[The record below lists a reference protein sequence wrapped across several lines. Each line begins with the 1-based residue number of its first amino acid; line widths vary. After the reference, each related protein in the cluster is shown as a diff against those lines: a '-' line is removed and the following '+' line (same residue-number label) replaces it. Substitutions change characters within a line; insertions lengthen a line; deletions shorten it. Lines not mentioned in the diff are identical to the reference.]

1 MGGGQSVLADAD
13 LVKHAHESGLKVFA
27 GFKAEE
33 NRLLYLHEDKFPNTP
48 LLVTIL
54 PSGVIE
60 GDAAGK
66 KIPPAKDRGLLT
78 YPKEQLI
85 SAVLAKPLL
94 EKPLCKPYLFQK
106 DEQYAMVQ
114 LWTVNVNES
123 FRKEFTMNDDNP
135 DEAKFKPEAVA
146 ALTKAAAALWNVDEK
161 VAAEGHKVKYCSKS
175 TQNID
180 RTYIGTSVTF
190 KKFLAI
196 EGVMASL
203 GIQSVS
209 DNDIIVSTVDKKGNK
224 GTQTFTWGDSET
236 AEQVL
241 YKRNGF
247 TSFMCVKSR
256 TQFEEDCHVHGEIT
270 A

>member
-1 MGGGQSVLADAD
+1 MGGGQSVLPDAE
-13 LVKHAHESGLKVFA
+13 LVKHGHESGLKVFA

-33 NRLLYLHEDKFPNTP
+33 NRLLYLHEDQFSTTP

-78 YPKEQLI
+78 YTKEQFL
-85 SAVLAKPLL
+85 SSEKAKPLL
-94 EKPLCKPYLFQK
+94 EKPLCTPYLCQK
-106 DEQYAMVQ
+106 NDQHSLVQ

-123 FRKEFTMNDDNP
+123 FRKEFTINDDNP
-135 DEAKFKPEAVA
+135 DPAKFKPEAVA
-146 ALTKAAAALWNVDEK
+146 NLIKTAAALWKVDEQ
-161 VAAEGHKVKYCSKS
+161 VAAENHKVKYCSKS

-180 RTYIGTSVTF
+180 RTYIGTSVDF

-203 GIQSVS
+203 GIQSVN
-209 DNDIIVSTVDKKGNK
+209 DNDITVSTVDKKGNK